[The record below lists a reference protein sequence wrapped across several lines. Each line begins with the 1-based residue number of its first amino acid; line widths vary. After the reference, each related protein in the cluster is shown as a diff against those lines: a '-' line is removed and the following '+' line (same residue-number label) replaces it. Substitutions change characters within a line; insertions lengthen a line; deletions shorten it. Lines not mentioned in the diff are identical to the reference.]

1 MGSLRV
7 GHDWATSL
15 SLFTR
20 RTCCLSIPYITVCIC
35 FPQNWCLSL
44 YFWLGAVFVA
54 VRSFL
59 FGERGLLF
67 SCGVWASSVAASL
80 WSMGFRTP
88 GLYSTGSI
96 AVVNQLSCSAACG
109 IFPDRGSNPCLL
121 HWQGD
126 SLPLSHQGS
135 PSQRF
140 HHLFKPTLLI
150 SSHQGSPSKR
160 FSYLFKPTLLISFPS
175 SLQFHV
181 DYLL

>member
-1 MGSLRV
+1 M
-7 GHDWATSL
+7 DNTSNIPL
-15 SLFTR
+15 PLFPILFITFPSFFKKSLFSLQFILFQLVLH
-20 RTCCLSIPYITVCIC
+20 LSFLKT
-35 FPQNWCLSL
+35 FPKVFFLAMYL
-44 YFWLGAVFVA
+44 FVA
-54 VRSFL
+54 SGGYSLVVV
-59 FGERGLLF
+59 RGLLL
-67 SCGVWASSVAASL
+67 WQLLL
-80 WSMGFRTP
+80 WSMGSRTP

-140 HHLFKPTLLI
+140 YH
-150 SSHQGSPSKR
+150 
-160 FSYLFKPTLLISFPS
+160 LFKPTLLISFPS
-175 SLQFHV
+175 SLHFHV